1 MSYNVSDDE
10 KKNIAVNFLKS
21 SPPGEFIE
29 VFTDVRRL
37 LNNDGLLNS
46 VAPTSFKEYNTDQY
60 LIVKQDNLKG
70 IISQHGEVGGNQ
82 YLEPSTR
89 RVFTFDHIKQTV
101 TGVSE
106 APGNLFD
113 NDVEPWRS
121 AFEGPALQYV
131 SDYFQDNGCGVVY
144 GNKNGGKPTL
154 TFLVSSGLFNP
165 NNFYNGRWRSTY
177 TITITGGQASIRG
190 NIKVNVHFYEE
201 GNVQLVSNVNKEANV
216 PAGNPDAFAKAA
228 VDAISKIEQDFHQ
241 SLDNHYETMSNTTF
255 KALRRALPV
264 FRGLMNWNNLSQY
277 EVGTSFGGG
286 KN

>member
-10 KKNIAVNFLKS
+10 KRNIVTNFLKS

-29 VFTDVRRL
+29 VFTDVRKL

-46 VAPTSFKEYNTDQY
+46 IAPNSFKEYNTDQY
-60 LIVKQDNLKG
+60 LIVTHDNLRG
-70 IISQHGEVGGNQ
+70 IVSQHGEVGGNQ

-89 RVFTFDHIKQTV
+89 RVFNFDHIKQDV

-113 NDVEPWRS
+113 NDVEPWRT
-121 AFEGPALQYV
+121 AFEALAMQYV
-131 SDYFQDNGCGVVY
+131 NDFFQDNGCPAVY
-144 GNKNGGKPTL
+144 GNKQGGKPTL
-154 TFLVSSGLFNP
+154 TFLISSSLFNP
-165 NNFYNGRWRSTY
+165 NNYYNGRWRSTY
-177 TITITGGQASIRG
+177 TITISGGQATIRG
-190 NIKVNVHFYEE
+190 NIRVNVHFYEE
-201 GNVQLVSNVNKEANV
+201 GNVQLVSNVAKEANV

-228 VDAISKIEQDFHQ
+228 VEAISKIEQDFHL
-241 SLDNHYETMSNTTF
+241 SLDSHYETMSNTTF

-264 FRGLMNWNNLSQY
+264 FRTLMNWNGLSQY
-277 EVGTSFGGG
+277 EVGTTFGG

>member
-10 KKNIAVNFLKS
+10 KRNIVSNFLKS

-29 VFTDVRRL
+29 VFTDVRKL

-46 VAPTSFKEYNTDQY
+46 IAPNSFKEYNIDQY
-60 LIVKQDNLKG
+60 LIATHENLRG
-70 IISQHGEVGGNQ
+70 IVSQHGGVGNNQ

-89 RVFTFDHIKQTV
+89 RVFNFDHIKQTV
-101 TGVSE
+101 TGVSD

-113 NDVEPWRS
+113 NDVEPWRT
-121 AFEGPALQYV
+121 AFEGPANNYV
-131 SDYFQDNGCGVVY
+131 SEFFQDNGCGAVY
-144 GNKNGGKPTL
+144 GNKQGGKPTL
-154 TFLVSSGLFNP
+154 TFLISSALFNP

-177 TITITGGQASIRG
+177 TITISGGQATIRG
-190 NIKVNVHFYEE
+190 NIRVNVHFYEE
-201 GNVQLVSNVNKEANV
+201 GNVQLVSNVMKEANV

-228 VDAISKIEQDFHQ
+228 VDAISKLEQDFHL
-241 SLDNHYETMSNTTF
+241 SLDNHYDTMSNTTF

-264 FRGLMNWNNLSQY
+264 FRTLMNWNNPSQY
-277 EVGTSFGGG
+277 EVY

>member
-10 KKNIAVNFLKS
+10 KRNIVTNFLKS

-29 VFTDVRRL
+29 VFTDVRKL

-46 VAPTSFKEYNTDQY
+46 IAPNSFKEYNIDQY
-60 LIVKQDNLKG
+60 LIATHDNLRG
-70 IISQHGEVGGNQ
+70 IVSQYGEVGGNQ
-82 YLEPSTR
+82 YLEPQSR
-89 RVFTFDHIKQTV
+89 RVFSFDHIKQIV

-113 NDVEPWRS
+113 NDVEPWRLS
-121 AFEGPALQYV
+121 FEALVLQYV
-131 SDYFQDNGCGVVY
+131 SDYYQDNGCGTVY
-144 GNKNGGKPTL
+144 GNKQGGKPTL
-154 TFLVSSGLFNP
+154 TFLISSSLFNP

-177 TITITGGQASIRG
+177 TITISGGQATIRG
-190 NIKVNVHFYEE
+190 NIRVNVHFYEE
-201 GNVQLVSNVNKEANV
+201 GNVQLVSNVVKEANV

-228 VDAISKIEQDFHQ
+228 VDAISKIEQDFHLA
-241 SLDNHYETMSNTTF
+241 LDSHYETMSNTTF

-264 FRGLMNWNNLSQY
+264 FRTLMNWNGLSQY
-277 EVGTSFGGG
+277 EVGTTFGG